1 MGVTPA
7 NEPGDPMIL
16 PREFTGDLPANEP
29 RCTDDENG
37 HLKPLRRELAHKDA
51 TCWVG
56 LQMRRNTPQTELGGH
71 SRGTEFF
78 TCNVTNNHI
87 RWCECGWHL
96 SDYHVRG
103 CK

>member
-1 MGVTPA
+1 MGVIPA

-56 LQMRRNTPQTELGGH
+56 LQMRRNT
-71 SRGTEFF
+71 R
-78 TCNVTNNHI
+78 
-87 RWCECGWHL
+87 
-96 SDYHVRG
+96 
-103 CK
+103 